1 MASWPPNHFTQ
12 VFKLPL
18 IFFFGRFFAFF
29 FTSQVL
35 INNHNYL
42 WQLYWQQALPSYPMR
57 SLLASQVRQLSR
69 TGRIYP
75 LYVPRYLP
83 LKKTARLSSF
93 SIYDYVTSKPV
104 NLHTMLHV
112 MANLPWVTKYFNNDN
127 SFFLTIVFFAEWIC
141 WLFFDTIGRFDKQQT
156 ILFMIDDV
164 KAAKTRHSSCII
176 CVKPFKFP
184 LFMSNI
190 KISCA
195 NRMSDDTCW
204 SFM

>member
-18 IFFFGRFFAFF
+18 IFFSRWYFALF
-29 FTSQVL
+29 FTCQVFS
-35 INNHNYL
+35 NHNYL
-42 WQLYWQQALPSYPMR
+42 WQLYWQQAPPSYPMR

-93 SIYDYVTSKPV
+93 SNYDYVTSKPV

-112 MANLPWVTKYFNNDN
+112 MANLPWVTKYLNNNDN
-127 SFFLTIVFFAEWIC
+127 SFFSDNSIFRWMNLLI
-141 WLFFDTIGRFDKQQT
+141 
-156 ILFMIDDV
+156 ILW
-164 KAAKTRHSSCII
+164 H
-176 CVKPFKFP
+176 
-184 LFMSNI
+184 
-190 KISCA
+190 
-195 NRMSDDTCW
+195 NREIW
-204 SFM
+204 